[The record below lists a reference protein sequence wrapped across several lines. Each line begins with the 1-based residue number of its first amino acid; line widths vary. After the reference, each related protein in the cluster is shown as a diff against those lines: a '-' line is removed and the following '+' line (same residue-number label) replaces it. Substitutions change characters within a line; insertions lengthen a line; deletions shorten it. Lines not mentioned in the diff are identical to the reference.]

1 MVNLK
6 ETNETKTASFSFFF
20 FTVGGNWSTRGKNQ
34 GVEAKPVIQQA
45 RVRYNLDR
53 SLVTETNN
61 QTPTILSSANP
72 ITQNLIIILHQSYN
86 PF

>member
-1 MVNLK
+1 MKLRLLLFLFYCWRK
-6 ETNETKTASFSFFF
+6 LEYQ
-20 FTVGGNWSTRGKNQ
+20 WKNQ
-34 GVEAKPVIQQA
+34 GVEAKPVCQQA

-61 QTPTILSSANP
+61 QTPTILSSANL